1 MEFNGVQVSLPQYY
15 RLMELQ
21 EKVMKLDAVMR
32 KLEEDV
38 SPEKLE
44 SSGKWNKLVS
54 MRQSLQKLLPQAH
67 PEFSKRSTDFNGVQ
81 VSYPQYLHLMN
92 LQKKVLALDA
102 TMKKI
107 SAASPDKTSLQ
118 SNPTWQKLV
127 DLRGSLSRLLPNAD
141 EALTN

>member
-1 MEFNGVQVSLPQYY
+1 
-15 RLMELQ
+15 MELQ

-81 VSYPQYLHLMN
+81 VWKFKTLVQILREAWLYIL
-92 LQKKVLALDA
+92 KKDSSLFLNHFNVK
-102 TMKKI
+102 TKWEI
-107 SAASPDKTSLQ
+107 FQIYIAARNSQL
-118 SNPTWQKLV
+118 
-127 DLRGSLSRLLPNAD
+127 
-141 EALTN
+141 